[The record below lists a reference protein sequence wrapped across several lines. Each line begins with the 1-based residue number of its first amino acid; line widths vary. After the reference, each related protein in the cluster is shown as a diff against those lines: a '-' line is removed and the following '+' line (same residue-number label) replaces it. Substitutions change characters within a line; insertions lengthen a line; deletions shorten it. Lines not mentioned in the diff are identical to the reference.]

1 MKRRLNIHRLT
12 SWLVLLAVAIGGGT
26 FLYKLV
32 EFANTAT
39 HEDMPGFALVSVVPY
54 LVATFGFLLL
64 AIWAFLRGHFRDI
77 EQPKYDMLD
86 QEREYDLAEQQPTQ
100 STDDRT
106 P

>member
-1 MKRRLNIHRLT
+1 MKRPINIHRLV
-12 SWLVLLAVAIGGGT
+12 SWLVVLAVAIGGAT

-54 LVATFGFLLL
+54 LTATFGFLLL

-86 QEREYDLAEQQPTQ
+86 QEREYDLAEQQRSHPTDP
-100 STDDRT
+100 TA
-106 P
+106 

>member
-1 MKRRLNIHRLT
+1 MKRPINIHRLV
-12 SWLVLLAVAIGGGT
+12 SWLVVLAVAIGGAT

-54 LVATFGFLLL
+54 LTATFGFLLL

-86 QEREYDLAEQQPTQ
+86 QEKEYDLAEQQRSHPTDP
-100 STDDRT
+100 TA
-106 P
+106 